1 MEACQEM
8 ETKSNTNQYV
18 TQLLN
23 LYRHTPGTLGRVR
36 REDRRLALDLQKR
49 GIPLSTLEQAFLLA
63 AARRSLRDPNAP
75 LLSPVRSLHYFVPV
89 IEELMATPLPDD
101 YLEYLKH
108 KMRKIQA
115 DHETALLAD
124 RSRRQKPR

>member
-1 MEACQEM
+1 M
-8 ETKSNTNQYV
+8 ETKSNADQYV
-18 TQLLN
+18 KQLLD
-23 LYRHTPGTLGRVR
+23 LYCHTPGTLGRVR
-36 REDRRLALDLQKR
+36 RADRRLALELHKR
-49 GIPLSTLEQAFLLA
+49 GIALSTLEEAFLLA

-75 LLSPVRSLHYFVPV
+75 LLSPVRSLHYFLPV

-108 KMRKIQA
+108 KIKKIQA
-115 DHETALLAD
+115 DHETALLTD